1 MAMKISRSDV
11 TAEHAKF
18 TQDSHIL
25 SDIAQQTQDA
35 GMGKLTDEE
44 LVEKLETLLLE
55 RIKKGDKSAY
65 FQLALFYFE
74 QDMYDKARV
83 YFERSKDFNY
93 QSLYQLGVMLYD
105 GIGCEQDT
113 TLGVEYLM
121 HIATS
126 TVRQAKHLKHAAE
139 YNIGRAYFQ
148 GYGVRRQSD
157 EEAERWWLLAADD
170 GNPAASVKAQS
181 VLGMFYSRE
190 DTVDLKKAF
199 FWHSEA
205 CGNGSLESQGAL
217 GVMYE
222 HGVGVK
228 YHQDSAYICL
238 KEASDRGNVY
248 AMGNLIS
255 HYYRRK
261 LYTKAADLSSKVAML
276 EDIQLIAQETECLPA
291 FIAKG
296 IALASFYH
304 GRCLHEGLGVK
315 QNKQLAQQYYSR
327 SYQFDPDICARL
339 QNVTQHGVI

>member
-1 MAMKISRSDV
+1 MEISRSDV

-25 SDIAQQTQDA
+25 NDIAQQTQDA
-35 GMGKLTDEE
+35 GMGKLSEEE
-44 LVEKLETLLLE
+44 LVEKVETLLLE
-55 RIKKGDKSAY
+55 RIKKGDKSAS

-74 QDMYDKARV
+74 QALYDKARV
-83 YFERSKDFNY
+83 YFERSKDFNH

-105 GIGCEQDT
+105 GIGCEPDT
-113 TLGVEYLM
+113 KQGVEYLM
-121 HIATS
+121 RVATS
-126 TVRQAKHLKHAAE
+126 TMRQAKHLKHAAE

-148 GYGVRRQSD
+148 GYGVKRQSD

-170 GNPAASVKAQS
+170 GNPTASIKAQT

-190 DTVDLKKAF
+190 DTLDLKKAS

-222 HGVGVK
+222 HGIGVK
-228 YHQDSAYICL
+228 YDQDSAYICL
-238 KEASDRGNVY
+238 KESSDRGNVY

-291 FIAKG
+291 FISKG

-304 GRCLHEGLGVK
+304 GRCLHEGHGIK
-315 QNKQLAQQYYSR
+315 QNIQLAQQYYSR

-339 QNVTQHGVI
+339 QNVTQHGGI